1 MTNKAF
7 DLMSI
12 IHFLVFI
19 IFGLIFKNE
28 YNTALLIGVLWEIIE
43 YYILFIIKYN
53 KFNEE
58 YTKKLLKKYWP
69 ISSYYWN
76 EKNISNKIFDIV
88 FNMSGYYIG
97 NNL

>member
-43 YYILFIIKYN
+43 YYIT
-53 KFNEE
+53 NEE